1 MVTDPNTGVKLRLTG
16 DTPPTE
22 AELEQIFAQQTP
34 QKGGDQQVVADDIS
48 NVDQL
53 RQAILNAPLGSELA
67 EFGAAVN
74 RGAANLVDFFTTKP
88 ARAIQQLA
96 GVEEDSRIPAIT
108 QTELGQAATK
118 GDFMQDGLAKTAIR
132 TAGEMTAP
140 AGVGGAVLK
149 TVAKAV
155 PATLEATTGQR
166 VASQLGKTT
175 AAQDVSG
182 GALSGAGLELG
193 GAGGEAVDIA
203 LGGTGETGRE
213 IGKFAGSVALPV
225 AGSIIT
231 QTGKSLAT
239 TGAKKLLTEAAP
251 TIDGLKTAARQVYKE
266 IDDLGAIVNSR
277 RITRLGNE
285 LNAAVR
291 KEGFNK
297 RIHPKVSAALDE
309 FNAVKGTDQKITE
322 LDTLRKITQS
332 AANSIDPD
340 EKRLGTILIN
350 RIDDTLDSL
359 TVKDFKA
366 GGGDVGAKF
375 KDARQLWRRA
385 KKAEQLDDAWKNA
398 ELSPAGFENGIR
410 QQFRAI
416 LKSKKKSTGFTADEK
431 KAMREVVNGNT
442 LRNFS
447 EKLGMLGID
456 ERRVSGAL
464 MPLMGSASG
473 AFAFGGGV
481 GAVAVP
487 VLGTLSKKLGLR
499 LARNAGR
506 GAQAIVK
513 AGNNGADVVKAYIKV
528 TPRKQL
534 DSKELTEL
542 LLRPDVSIK
551 GLEAKL
557 SMLPKEHK
565 KLITDAVFLAN
576 TMREEINE

>member
-1 MVTDPNTGVKLRLTG
+1 MAGRNLFATDAPIKGRNLF
-16 DTPPTE
+16 
-22 AELEQIFAQQTP
+22 AETQPLP
-34 QKGGDQQVVADDIS
+34 KGGDQQVVTEDIS

-53 RQAILNAPLGSELA
+53 RQAILEAPLGSELA

-74 RGAANLVDFFTTKP
+74 RGVVNLVDFFTTKP
-88 ARAIQQLA
+88 ARAVQQMV
-96 GVEEDSRIPAIT
+96 GVEEEAIIPTIA
-108 QTELGQAATK
+108 QTELGQAATI
-118 GDFMQDGLAKTAIR
+118 GNFMQDGLAKSAIR
-132 TAGEMTAP
+132 TAGEMAAP
-140 AGVGGAVLK
+140 AGFGGAVLK
-149 TVAKAV
+149 TAARAL
-155 PATLEATTGQR
+155 PATLEATTGR
-166 VASQLGKTT
+166 GVVSQLGKTT
-175 AAQDVSG
+175 AAQDITG

-193 GAGGEAVDIA
+193 GEAGEAVDVS

-213 IGKFAGSVALPV
+213 IGKLAGSIALPV
-225 AGSIIT
+225 TASIIT

-266 IDDLGAIVNSR
+266 IDDIGAIIDSR

-291 KEGFNK
+291 KKGFNATM
-297 RIHPKVSAALDE
+297 HPKVSAALKE
-309 FNAVKGTDQKITE
+309 FNAVKGLDLKVTE
-322 LDTLRKITQS
+322 LDTLRRITQS

-359 TVKDFKA
+359 SAKDFKS

-410 QQFRAI
+410 QQFRAM
-416 LKSKKKSTGFTADEK
+416 LKSKKKISGFTADEK
-431 KAMREVVNGNT
+431 KVMREVVNGNT

-506 GAQAIVK
+506 GASAIVK
-513 AGNNGADVVKAYIKV
+513 AGNNGAEVVKAYIKV

-551 GLEAKL
+551 GLEMKL
-557 SMLPKEHK
+557 KMLPKEQQ
-565 KLITDAVFLAN
+565 KLVTDAVFLAN
-576 TMREEINE
+576 TIRDENK